1 MDEIHKAE
9 ERLHTRWSNWHLK
22 NTFLFA
28 TGLILFFFLL
38 TIPQVDSFIKSI
50 GTLGLIGA
58 FIVGFFF
65 VLTYTAVPAGYVL
78 FELAKHNNPLEVAVI
93 AAIGAMLGDYIIFR
107 FIRDKV
113 IEELRPYLL
122 KLNTPKVKH
131 LFKTPYFA
139 WMLPISGALIIASPL
154 PDEVGVGML
163 GASKMSNH
171 RFLLLA
177 YLLNAVGILFI
188 VLLARS
194 V

>member
-1 MDEIHKAE
+1 MHA
-9 ERLHTRWSNWHLK
+9 RWSNWHLK

-28 TGLILFFFLL
+28 AGLVLFFFLL
-38 TIPQVDSFIKSI
+38 TIPQVSSFIKSI
-50 GTLGLIGA
+50 GTLGLLGA

-65 VLTYTAVPAGYVL
+65 VLTYTAVPAAYVL
-78 FELAKHNNPLEVAVI
+78 FELAKYNNALEVAII
-93 AAIGAMLGDYIIFR
+93 AGAGAMLGDYIIFR

-113 IEELRPYLL
+113 LEELRPYLM
-122 KLNTPKVKH
+122 KLGTPKVKH

-139 WMLPISGALIIASPL
+139 WFLPISGAIIIASPL
-154 PDEVGVGML
+154 PDEVGVGLL

-171 RFLLLA
+171 RFLMLA

-188 VLLARS
+188 VLLARN